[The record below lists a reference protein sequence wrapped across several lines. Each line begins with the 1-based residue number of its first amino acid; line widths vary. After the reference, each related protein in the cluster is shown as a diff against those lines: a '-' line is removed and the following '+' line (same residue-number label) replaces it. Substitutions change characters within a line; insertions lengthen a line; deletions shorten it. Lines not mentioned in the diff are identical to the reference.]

1 MELGRFFGFL
11 HPALVH
17 FPLVLLLVSVALEAA
32 GFFRRERRYAWAAQL
47 LLLVGVA
54 TMLVAFVAGNFAE
67 LWAARQGVPQD
78 PMEYH
83 ELLATLTSWGFV
95 FLAAWRFALGQK
107 VKRSRLAVYLA
118 LATIACGLLI
128 VTGHQGAMLVYERGA
143 AVQASAPPPVPSHED
158 LRQLT
163 LRQDADEIFYSEK
176 MHHIFGWMTLILAG
190 LLIVDAVSPQA
201 GERLRK
207 VGPILLLCGGV
218 YLMIFSDTDSWP
230 LSHLRPVTDK
240 EVLMH
245 KTYAT
250 LMLLVGLRG
259 LWRRRGDL
267 PPSRQLQ
274 NRTMAIF
281 ALVGG
286 ALLFTHVHSGAAY
299 ANVAVGVYVHHTVM
313 GFVALAIGGVKLLD
327 DALTE
332 RSALRRFGFRW
343 AYPALM
349 LLEACFLINYNEGL
363 PWFIGYGDM
372 AVSAP
377 HHGLLAH
384 FGDSRAE
391 FVFNRDS
398 GQMDVYILD
407 RNRDVPHP
415 IAATTLTGI
424 ARVGMDSTLI
434 PLTAEPG
441 LHNTAAHFVGQ
452 AAFLRDVPL
461 FQFRAA
467 ANGFRDSARG
477 ITADFEPVVDMAKT
491 LPHNLN
497 AAFAC
502 PMHPEIGANAA
513 GICPVCGMALVP
525 NKPPRPANQL
535 HDADYSMELHT
546 AQGVSET
553 KPQPGF
559 PTRLTLALRRA
570 DNRMVSDFAVV
581 HTKKLHLIIVS
592 RDLSFF
598 DHVHPILQADG
609 RFTLDYTFTNS
620 GEYLLYADLTPA
632 GDRNQVFRL
641 PVTVAGNPSA
651 APPLVV
657 TPAQARLFGPYRVAL
672 AVSPEPLQS
681 RDETFLTF
689 TVSENGVPVT
699 DLEPFLGAGGHC
711 VVLSENTENYL
722 HSHPA
727 DSRAARFGPSV
738 TFHTVF
744 PRPGKY
750 KVWGQFLHHGKPLT
764 ADFVVEV
771 R

>member
-1 MELGRFFGFL
+1 MGFL

-17 FPLVLLLVSVALEAA
+17 FPLVLLLVSVALEAV
-32 GFFRRERRYAWAAQL
+32 GFFQRERRYAWAAQI

-54 TMLVAFVAGNFAE
+54 AMLVAFVAGNFTE

-83 ELLATLTSWGFV
+83 ELLATLTSWSFV

-107 VKRSRLAVYLA
+107 AKRSRLAVYLA
-118 LATIACGLLI
+118 LATVACGLLI
-128 VTGHQGAMLVYERGA
+128 VTGHYGAMLVYERGA
-143 AVQASAPPPVPSHED
+143 AVQTSGPPPVPLHED

-207 VGPILLLCGGV
+207 VGPILLLCGGA

-327 DALTE
+327 DALSE
-332 RSALRRFGFRW
+332 KSFLRRVGFRW

-349 LLEACFLINYNEGL
+349 LLEACLLINYNEGL

-372 AVSAP
+372 AVSTP

-384 FGDSRAE
+384 FGNDRAE
-391 FVFNRDS
+391 LVFDRNS
-398 GQMDVYILD
+398 GQLDVYLLD
-407 RNRDVPHP
+407 RNRDDAHP
-415 IAATTLTGI
+415 IAANKLTGI
-424 ARVGMDSTLI
+424 ARVGMESTLVM
-434 PLTAEPG
+434 LTPVVEPG
-441 LHNTAAHFVGQ
+441 GVSRFTGQ

-461 FQFRAA
+461 FQFKAS
-467 ANGFRDSARG
+467 ANGL
-477 ITADFEPVVDMAKT
+477 TADFEPVVDISKT

-497 AAFAC
+497 AAFVC
-502 PMHPEIGANAA
+502 PMHPEIGANSA
-513 GICPVCGMALVP
+513 GTCPVCGMALVP
-525 NKPPRPANQL
+525 NKKPRPANQL
-535 HDADYSMELHT
+535 HDAEYTMALSAT
-546 AQGVSET
+546 QNGSEA
-553 KPQPGF
+553 KPQPGI
-559 PTRLTLALRRA
+559 PTRLTLSLHRA
-570 DNRMVSDFAVV
+570 DNRIVSDFAVV
-581 HTKKLHLIIVS
+581 HTKKLHLIVAS

-598 DHVHPILQADG
+598 DHVHPQLQADG
-609 RFTLDYTFTNS
+609 SFILDYTFPNP

-641 PVTVAGNPSA
+641 PVTVAGNSLPATS
-651 APPLVV
+651 LLIM
-657 TPAQARLFGPYRVAL
+657 PAQAKLFGPYRVAL

-689 TVSENGVPVT
+689 TISENGVPVT

-711 VVLSENTENYL
+711 VVLSEDTQNYL

-727 DSRAARFGPSV
+727 DSRADRFGPSV

-750 KVWGQFLHHGKPLT
+750 KIWGQFLHHGKPLT
-764 ADFVVEV
+764 ADFVVDV